1 MIDISQLERVIND
14 QYQVFRRRDTGVL
27 RSINFAKYYR
37 TKQITVISGVRR
49 SGKSTLMRQLA
60 EKYDKFY
67 YLNFDDER
75 LVDFS
80 LEDFD
85 RLMIS
90 FKKLY
95 SSRVIFLDEIQNVNQ
110 WELFVRRIF
119 EEGYKIFL
127 TGSNAKLLSSE
138 LATRLTGRYLKIEL
152 YPFSFTEFLRAKKID
167 FKEKNS
173 EQLAKI
179 LKYFD
184 KFLVSGGF
192 PEFVISGEKEILHRI
207 YDDILYKDLLVRFK
221 IKEVK
226 SFKQLAHYLFSN
238 IAKEISYGTLKNTLN
253 FKSLTTVKNYID
265 YLEESYLLFELYKY
279 DFSLKKQYVKEKKI
293 YSIDNG
299 LQKAVGFSFSENRGQ
314 ALENCVFIELK
325 RRQKEVYFY
334 KDKKECDFVI
344 VMGNKVKTLIQ
355 VTEQLNQQNEK
366 REIEGILEPMKKF
379 NLKKGI
385 ILTKDQES
393 KRKINGRIIKIMP
406 VWKWLLSDD

>member
-167 FKEKNS
+167 LKEKNS

-314 ALENCVFIELK
+314 ALENCIFIELK

>member
-1 MIDISQLERVIND
+1 MIDISQLERIIND
-14 QYQVFRRRDTGVL
+14 QRQVFQRRDTGVL
-27 RSINFAKYYR
+27 RDVDFAKYYR
-37 TKQITVISGVRR
+37 TKQITVISGIRR

-67 YLNFDDER
+67 YLSFDDER
-75 LVDFS
+75 LVNFS

-95 SSRVIFLDEIQNVNQ
+95 SSKVIFLDEIQNVNQ
-110 WELFVRRIF
+110 WELFIRRIF

-152 YPFSFTEFLRAKKID
+152 YPFSFAEFLRARKINLT
-167 FKEKNS
+167 EKS
-173 EQLAKI
+173 SGRLAKI
-179 LKYFD
+179 LRYFD
-184 KFLVSGGF
+184 KFLVGGGF
-192 PEFVISGEKEILHRI
+192 PEFVISGEKEILQRI

-279 DFSLKKQYVKEKKI
+279 DFSLRKQYVKEKKI

-314 ALENCVFIELK
+314 TLENCVFIELK

-334 KDKKECDFVI
+334 KSKKECDFVI
-344 VMGNKVKTLIQ
+344 VKGNQVETLIQ
-355 VTEQLNQQNEK
+355 VTEQLTPQNEK
-366 REIEGILEPMKKF
+366 RKIEGILEPMEKF

-385 ILTKDQES
+385 VLTKNQEAE
-393 KRKINGRIIKIMP
+393 RKINGRIIKIMP
-406 VWKWLLSDD
+406 TWKWLLSN